1 MREVVIVEAVRTPMG
16 RRNGGLAGSHPVI
29 LGSLVLKE
37 LVNRAGIDPALV
49 EDVTFGCVS
58 QVGEQAV
65 NVARQAVLT
74 AGWPYTVPAMTV
86 DRQCGSSQQAI
97 HIAASQVAS
106 GVVDVAVGAGVE
118 SMSRVPMGVTMT
130 QGPGEPFPPE
140 LTAMYE
146 LTHQGISAEKIAR
159 QWGISRQ
166 ECDEFGARS
175 QQRAARAR
183 AEGHFEGEIVPVPV
197 RIDGEQRVVRED
209 EGIRPG
215 TTPEILANLK
225 PSFLP
230 DGVLTAGNSSQI
242 TDGAAAVLLMSA
254 EKARELGLR
263 PRARIVAQ
271 AVVGSDPEL
280 MLTGPIT
287 ATPKALE
294 KARLRLSEI
303 DVFEINEAFAPVVLA
318 WEHELEPDMDKVN
331 PNGGAIALGHPLGA
345 TGARLMTTMLN
356 HLERTG
362 GRYGLQTMCC
372 GGGLATATIIER
384 LD

>member
-16 RRNGGLAGSHPVI
+16 KRNGSLAGVHPVL
-29 LGSLVLKE
+29 LGALVLKE
-37 LVNRAGIDPALV
+37 LVNRTGIDPALI

-58 QVGEQAV
+58 QVGEQAA
-65 NVARQAVLT
+65 NVARQCVLT

-97 HIAASQVAS
+97 HISANLIQA
-106 GVVDVAVGAGVE
+106 GGVDVAVAGGVE
-118 SMSRVPMGVTMT
+118 SMSRVPIGSNMSVYGD
-130 QGPGEPFPPE
+130 PFPPE
-140 LTAMYE
+140 LRAMYE
-146 LTHQGISAEKIAR
+146 LVHQGVAAEKIAR
-159 QWGISRQ
+159 KWGISRR
-166 ECDEFGARS
+166 EADEFGALS
-175 QQRAARAR
+175 HQRAARAR
-183 AEGHFEGEIVPVPV
+183 AEGFFDAEIVPVTV
-197 RIDGEQRVVRED
+197 RVDGEERVVKDD

-215 TTPEILANLK
+215 TTADSIAHLK
-225 PSFLP
+225 PSFLE
-230 DGVLTAGNSSQI
+230 DGILTAGNSSQI
-242 TDGAAAVLLMSA
+242 TDGAAAVLMMTP

-287 ATPKALE
+287 ATPKGLD
-294 KARLRLSEI
+294 KAGLKLADM
-303 DVFEINEAFAPVVLA
+303 DVIEINEAFAPVVLA
-318 WEHELEPDMDKVN
+318 WERELHPDMAKVN

-345 TGARLMTTMLN
+345 TGARLMTTMLY

-372 GGGLATATIIER
+372 GGGLGTATIIER

>member
-16 RRNGGLAGSHPVI
+16 KRNGSLAGVHPVL
-29 LGSLVLKE
+29 LGAVVLKE
-37 LVNRAGIDPALV
+37 LVNRTGIDPSLI

-58 QVGEQAV
+58 QVGEQAA
-65 NVARQAVLT
+65 NVARQCVLT

-97 HIAASQVAS
+97 HIAANLIQA
-106 GVVDVAVGAGVE
+106 GVVDIAVAGGVE
-118 SMSRVPMGVTMT
+118 SMSRVPIGSNMSVYGD
-130 QGPGEPFPPE
+130 PFPPE
-140 LTAMYE
+140 LRAMYE
-146 LTHQGISAEKIAR
+146 LVHQGVAAEKIAKK
-159 QWGISRQ
+159 WGITRR
-166 ECDEFGARS
+166 EADEFGALS
-175 QQRAARAR
+175 HQRAARAR
-183 AEGHFEGEIVPVPV
+183 AEGFFDAEIVPVTV
-197 RIDGEQRVVRED
+197 RVDGEERVVKED

-215 TTPEILANLK
+215 TTADSIAHLK
-225 PSFLP
+225 PSFLE
-230 DGVLTAGNSSQI
+230 DGILTAGNSSQI
-242 TDGAAAVLLMSA
+242 TDGAAAVLMMTP
-254 EKARELGLR
+254 EKANELGLR

-287 ATPKALE
+287 ATPKVLD
-294 KARLRLSEI
+294 KAGLKLSDM
-303 DVFEINEAFAPVVLA
+303 DVIEINEAFAPVVLA
-318 WEHELEPDMDKVN
+318 WERELHPDMTKVN

-345 TGARLMTTMLN
+345 TGARLMTTMLY

-372 GGGLATATIIER
+372 GGGLGTATIIER